1 MKLKYF
7 FLWFPMVVIA
17 ILNGVIR
24 QGFYL
29 SFLDELSAHQ
39 LSVLSGIIFFSIYIW
54 FITGKWQLNSY
65 NQTILI
71 GFMWLIMTILF
82 EFVFGHYVMGHSW
95 EKLFHDYNF
104 FAGRLWVIVLL
115 WITISPTIFYH
126 IRKKKFL

>member
-1 MKLKYF
+1 MLLKYF
-7 FLWFPMVVIA
+7 LLWFPMIFIA
-17 ILNGVIR
+17 IINGIIR

-29 SFLDELSAHQ
+29 TFLDELSAHQ

-54 FITGKWQLNSY
+54 SITNKWELDSY
-65 NQTILI
+65 KQTILI

-95 EKLFHDYNF
+95 EKLLHDYNF

-126 IRKKKFL
+126 IHKKKF

>member
-1 MKLKYF
+1 MLLKYF
-7 FLWFPMVVIA
+7 FLWLPMIVIA
-17 ILNGVIR
+17 IINGVIR

-29 SFLDELSAHQ
+29 TFLDELSAHQ

-54 FITGKWQLNSY
+54 FITGKWKLNSY
-65 NQTILI
+65 KQTMLI

-95 EKLFHDYNF
+95 DKLFHDYNF
-104 FAGRLWVIVLL
+104 LAGRLWVIVLL

-126 IRKKKFL
+126 LRKKKF

>member
-1 MKLKYF
+1 MI
-7 FLWFPMVVIA
+7 VIA
-17 ILNGVIR
+17 IINGVIR

-29 SFLDELSAHQ
+29 TFLDELSAHQ

-54 FITGKWQLNSY
+54 FITGKWRLNSY
-65 NQTILI
+65 KQTILI

-95 EKLFHDYNF
+95 DKLLHDYNF

-126 IRKKKFL
+126 LRKKKF